1 MIKFNQLQFKSES
14 GDWVDPEGATDIQAW
29 VPLPNGLSVSVVKN
43 ELSYGGKKGLYEV
56 GVYNGEDMYHVD
68 DWGDQVKGWLDEEEV
83 ELTLDYI
90 SRL

>member
-1 MIKFNQLQFKSES
+1 MIKFSQLQFKNEV
-14 GDWVDPEGATDIQAW
+14 GDWVSPRGETDIQAW

-43 ELSYGGKKGLYEV
+43 GLSHGGDKGLYEV
-56 GVYNGEDMYHVD
+56 GVYNGEDMYRVD